1 MSELD
6 VLKEKIAHMKLWLG
20 IFVVT
25 DISLVGWFAA
35 NYTKAE
41 FLLLLL
47 DSAAILV
54 VSVLIWVFNRKIEA
68 YINQLRDL

>member
-1 MSELD
+1 
-6 VLKEKIAHMKLWLG
+6 MKLWLG

-35 NYTKAE
+35 NYSKAE

-47 DSAAILV
+47 DMSAILA

-68 YINQLRDL
+68 HINRYCPAP